1 MNKNF
6 VQQSIAAAKAV
17 AEKAIQ
23 SGLHG
28 WEVSAHTLDGLAEMG
43 KKVQNVT
50 LFRSSFFDDD
60 GFLIE
65 EAFANRLESVVDS
78 SDAAAILYEVLK
90 LYVDASGRIVATEP
104 VRMAYCQAFG
114 KCHKTLTESHPT
126 YKVYR
131 IDDLVIAGKT
141 PGEESYRGLEKAIR
155 KGITIPM
162 NGREIQYRF
171 FVSSASQTRTDEC
184 WFYSRDVWK
193 NHDKVMIH
201 FYGSLWLQLKGKT
214 VVLSKVM
221 KYLGLLFSSVVKIDL
236 GRPLKVGYVKIL
248 DSKGRNPV
256 DGSCFMTVSL
266 AKLIAEKLGI
276 DPKTVK
282 PGFALQGRV
291 GSIVKCI
298 AVAQPDKEVKSR
310 YGDVDIVLN
319 DSVVKVKDEN
329 GNPIMPEDLEKGII
343 HVCNTFH
350 VDKSPSTSTFMHV
363 IGMGRDDQFSDDL
376 RKIIAEFVSYE
387 VEAMKAALT
396 SKESFLA
403 YFGQNEDSIDLIDKA
418 KAIVMENPNGIND
431 PLVHKSLINLFK
443 FKFRALACGKLG
455 GMFLNLLL
463 PDPSWYFCG
472 TYDKSARTITYTE
485 EQEKELFLQ
494 EGEVLSRLEGEKL
507 LLTRSPSNEKGQMPV
522 VTNVLYAGGKNHK
535 AGNKTFRLNG
545 VRTSIEEFFGLNC
558 PWANVIYVSSLG
570 ETPIHGVLAGADFD
584 GDTVKA
590 AILEPSKSLKTS
602 LSEEELAKKIGI
614 WHKIIPLEGYKP
626 FMAIG
631 DTKNKPVAAPLT
643 ENNMIQERCRHL
655 VVDNTGNLSNNA
667 SALADMAENLRK
679 IKKVSELARLLT
691 PSVIFVIGRMAYQAH
706 LKLTTKEEL
715 YREKF
720 DDSIVNQMLGLTKL
734 YNFLVDN
741 NLYKLM
747 VRSKSAQ
754 LLNTLKS
761 DLKLCSQF
769 RKELLCFLDTAVQ
782 ILCHLQMIQI
792 DAAATGHYPDLDL
805 FTFCRAQQKRIN
817 KDGTSEYVTAYPTWF
832 AQAKGMKF
840 DKNMFYSCSVQGL
853 VKEIVTNAWNEFKQ
867 QKPDKPETLAG
878 LNGKVSD
885 EIKAEVNRLY
895 SNATQAEM
903 VAKIL
908 LDTQKFSSE
917 RLQRK
922 AETFYK
928 NIVRS
933 GMKAKAIR
941 LVDKH
946 GLQPVLTAAYQ
957 LSYGSLTKEGGSQ
970 TRANFFLR
978 YFGSLAAVYCS
989 QLGLG
994 YNVLFANVTEKDV
1007 VEDMSVMV
1015 VENNIYA
1022 DDKVIGTCKC
1032 KDLLYGELKLAS
1044 DRWVVVGNKA
1054 EIDDN
1059 VVSIYATEEQ
1069 RERLMS
1075 GSSVLCCLANAGRT
1089 DMTLSFLSATGE
1101 NLGEVMLKH
1110 FNKVKQFVDCYVDI
1124 EIDEMEM
1131 YNGKKTCKAVIRA
1144 V

>member
-1 MNKNF
+1 MKENF
-6 VQQSIAAAKAV
+6 AQQSIAAAKTV

-28 WEVSAHTLDGLAEMG
+28 WEISAHTLDGLAEMN
-43 KKVQNVT
+43 KRAQNVT
-50 LFRSSFFDDD
+50 LFRSVFYGDR
-60 GFLIE
+60 GEL
-65 EAFANRLESVVDS
+65 LQ
-78 SDAAAILYEVLK
+78 DALNLLNEGNPHEKEVKENLYEVEKIFLQEDGS
-90 LYVDASGRIVATEP
+90 YRVEP
-104 VRMAYCQAFG
+104 IRMGYCQAFG
-114 KCHKTLTESHPT
+114 KVQAELVESHPT
-126 YKVYR
+126 YNVYR
-131 IDDLVIAGKT
+131 ISDLMVVGKE
-141 PGEESYRGLEKAIR
+141 GMLYDGLQRAVKEGFLHNNR
-155 KGITIPM
+155 T
-162 NGREIQYRF
+162 YRF
-171 FVSSASQTRTDEC
+171 LISSAAQTRTDEC
-184 WFYSRDVWK
+184 WFYNTSKWTA
-193 NHDKVMIH
+193 HDEVMTH
-201 FYGSLWLQLKGKT
+201 FYGSLWTYLKKKKVT
-214 VVLSKVM
+214 LSKVM
-221 KYLGLLFSSVVKIDL
+221 KYFGLMFSTVSKVEVGRRVSYKYVTITDSKGGSPIDGNCIMSVSFAKLLAEKMNINADEVDGSFSLQIRIGSVVKGTITAEVD
-236 GRPLKVGYVKIL
+236 KV
-248 DSKGRNPV
+248 
-256 DGSCFMTVSL
+256 F
-266 AKLIAEKLGI
+266 
-276 DPKTVK
+276 
-282 PGFALQGRV
+282 
-291 GSIVKCI
+291 
-298 AVAQPDKEVKSR
+298 KSR

-329 GNPIMPEDLEKGII
+329 GNPVIPEDLEKGIV

-350 VDKSPSTSTFMHV
+350 VSKSPSTSTFMHV

-376 RKIIAEFVSYE
+376 RKIIADFVSYE

-418 KAIVMENPNGIND
+418 KAIVVENPNGIND

-443 FKFRALACGKLG
+443 FKFRDLACGKLG

-472 TYDKSARTITYTE
+472 TYDESARTITYTE

-522 VTNVLYAGGKNHK
+522 VTNILYAGGKNHK
-535 AGNKTFRLNG
+535 AGNKTVRLNG
-545 VRTSIEEFFGLNC
+545 VRVSIEELFGLNC
-558 PWANVIYVSSLG
+558 PWANAIYVSSLG
-570 ETPIHGVLAGADFD
+570 ETPIHAVLAGADFD

-590 AILEPSKSLKTS
+590 AILVPSKSLKAS
-602 LSEEELAKKIGI
+602 LSEKELVKKIGI
-614 WHKIIPLEGYKP
+614 WHQIIPLEGYNP
-626 FMAIG
+626 FVAIG

-643 ENNMIQERCRHL
+643 EANVIEERCKHL
-655 VVDNTGNLSNNA
+655 VPDNTGIITNNA
-667 SALADMAENLRK
+667 TALADMAETLRK
-679 IKKVSELARLLT
+679 IKKISELARLLT
-691 PSVIFVIGRMAYQAH
+691 PSVIFVVVRMAYQAH
-706 LKLTTKEEL
+706 LKLTTEEGL

-720 DDSIVNQMLGLTKL
+720 DDGIVNQMLGLIKL
-734 YNFLVDN
+734 YNFLADN
-741 NLYKLM
+741 NLYGMM
-747 VRSKSAQ
+747 VNFKSAQ
-754 LLNTLKS
+754 LLNALKS
-761 DLKLCSQF
+761 DLKLCGQF
-769 RKELLCFLDTAVQ
+769 RKELLFFLDTAVQ

-792 DAAATGHYPDLDL
+792 DAAATGNYPDLNL
-805 FTFCRAQQKRIN
+805 FTFCRAQQKRVK
-817 KDGTSEYVTAYPTWF
+817 KDGTSESVTAYPTWF
-832 AQAKGMKF
+832 AQAKDMKF
-840 DKNMFYSCSVQGL
+840 DKNMFYSCSMQGL
-853 VKEIVTNAWNEFKQ
+853 IKEIVTNAWNEFKQ

-903 VAKIL
+903 VAQIL
-908 LDTQKFSSE
+908 LQSSKFSSE
-917 RLQRK
+917 RIQRK

-928 NIVRS
+928 RIVRS

-1007 VEDMSVMV
+1007 VEDMPVTV
-1015 VENNIYA
+1015 VENNIYV

-1054 EIDDN
+1054 KIGDN

-1069 RERLMS
+1069 RERLVS
-1075 GSSVLCCLANAGRT
+1075 GPVLGCLTNAGGT
-1089 DMTLSFLSATGE
+1089 DMTLSFMSATGE
-1101 NLGEVMLKH
+1101 SLGEVMLKH
-1110 FNKVKQFVDCYVDI
+1110 FNKVKQYVDCYVDI
-1124 EIDEMEM
+1124 EIDETEM
-1131 YNGKKTCKAVIRA
+1131 YNGNKTCKAVIRIA
-1144 V
+1144 